1 MGKILITEP
10 IHEKGLSLLNNKVE
24 IVGPDEYSA
33 KDLLKL
39 VPELSGVIVRAFRLP
54 EEAYKK
60 GVNLKVISKHGT
72 GVDNIN
78 IPLATEKGIIV
89 TNTAG
94 SNSNAVAEYTIA
106 LMMNISRRVCLS
118 SNIMYEV
125 ANGHSKRDLLGN
137 ELASKRLGILGVGN
151 IGSRIAYKCKQ
162 GLGMD
167 VLGFD
172 PYLNREQAEKIGIT
186 IIPDKDE
193 ILRQADYISLNL
205 PLNEQTHNYISL
217 KELRLMKNTAY
228 LINTSRGGIINEE
241 DLALALNDGLLGG
254 AAIDV
259 LSSEPPKQDNP
270 LLKARNI
277 LLTPHIAAQSEE
289 AMVEMAVRSAQHLLD
304 VLEGR
309 KPDNI
314 LNPEVFG
321 KKNLQ

>member
-1 MGKILITEP
+1 
-10 IHEKGLSLLNNKVE
+10 
-24 IVGPDEYSA
+24 
-33 KDLLKL
+33 
-39 VPELSGVIVRAFRLP
+39 
-54 EEAYKK
+54 
-60 GVNLKVISKHGT
+60 
-72 GVDNIN
+72 
-78 IPLATEKGIIV
+78 
-89 TNTAG
+89 
-94 SNSNAVAEYTIA
+94 
-106 LMMNISRRVCLS
+106 
-118 SNIMYEV
+118 
-125 ANGHSKRDLLGN
+125 
-137 ELASKRLGILGVGN
+137 
-151 IGSRIAYKCKQ
+151 
-162 GLGMD
+162 MD